1 LPFTQES
8 FLHLQEEMV
17 SAKRQSGIG
26 GLIRKLTKGTISD
39 LMLLIREASKD
50 AIMNDLPC
58 LNAQVLDKTWKSI
71 QTRPTVCSV
80 SVLTQEE

>member
-17 SAKRQSGIG
+17 SAKRQGGIG
-26 GLIRKLTKGTISD
+26 GLIRKLTKGTVSD
-39 LMLLIREASKD
+39 LMLLMREASKD

-58 LNAQVLDKTWKSI
+58 LNAQVLDNTWKSI

>member
-1 LPFTQES
+1 LPFTQAS

-17 SAKRQSGIG
+17 SAKRQDGIG
-26 GLIRKLTKGTISD
+26 GLIRKLTKGTVSD
-39 LMLLIREASKD
+39 LMFLIREASKD

-58 LNAQVLDKTWKSI
+58 QNAQVLDKTWKSI

-80 SVLTQEE
+80 SVLTQEK